1 MALTLKQLIDS
12 YRSDLDSPFQKLR
25 YQVRIKQGRT
35 FDRISEKYGHHQV
48 RGIKAPTL
56 LYWYKVSGSGG
67 RTAAANEMIARLRA
81 LFKFGLAMFFTHRA
95 RP

>member
-56 LYWYKVSGSGG
+56 LYWVQS
-67 RTAAANEMIARLRA
+67 
-81 LFKFGLAMFFTHRA
+81 FGFWR
-95 RP
+95 